1 MHIDIHFAGHL
12 DPTVNLVVPGQQWL
26 HDHYHKPYH
35 RESGFIMIA
44 VPGRQWRNFDAV
56 LIIIMTSIIM
66 IQKKLLLL
74 EDDHFHYQGPN
85 HHDFCCRATVED
97 L

>member
-56 LIIIMTSIIM
+56 LIIIMTSHKEKNM
-66 IQKKLLLL
+66 AKTQHVQ
-74 EDDHFHYQGPN
+74 D
-85 HHDFCCRATVED
+85 
-97 L
+97 

>member
-66 IQKKLLLL
+66 IQKKTIAAG
-74 EDDHFHYQGPN
+74 GPLMII
-85 HHDFCCRATVED
+85 FIIRAPIIMIVVAG
-97 L
+97 